1 MPDPTPKSPASC
13 CATPPSSSARW
24 RSATPGLKERLEESA
39 ATYENV
45 AVLVEQDPTGDMPE
59 SDAEH

>member
-1 MPDPTPKSPASC
+1 MPTHAEIAGKLLRDA
-13 CATPPSSSARW
+13 AQFF
-24 RSATPGLKERLEESA
+24 RSVAEDNPGLKERLEESA